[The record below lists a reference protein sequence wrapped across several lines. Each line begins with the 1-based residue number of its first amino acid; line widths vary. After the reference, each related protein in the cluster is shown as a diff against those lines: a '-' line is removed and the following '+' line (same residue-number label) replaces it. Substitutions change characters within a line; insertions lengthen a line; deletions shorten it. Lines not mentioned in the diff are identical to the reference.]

1 MNEYTLFILILLLAA
16 FALETLAEVL
26 NLRALTPELPR
37 DCEGI
42 YDPAEYRRSQEYTR
56 ARTRFGFITS
66 TFDLAILVS
75 FWFAGGFEFLD
86 SWVRGWGYGPIVTG
100 LFFIG
105 LLALANL
112 LLSIPFSCYSTF
124 VIEERYGFNRS
135 TVRTF
140 VIDLVKGIFLSLLL
154 GGTLLTLVLA
164 LFQNSGPAAWLYCW
178 LATSL
183 FLLVIQYIAPT
194 WIMPWFNKFT
204 PLDDGE
210 LRTAILDYARQTN
223 FSLANIFVMDG
234 SRRSSKSNAFFTG
247 FGRNRRIA
255 LFDTLIEN
263 HTVKELVAVLAHEIG
278 HYKKKHILQSMV
290 LAILH
295 AGVLFFLLSL
305 FISRQELFAA
315 FFVSCPSVYGGLVFF
330 GLVFGPVE
338 LLLTPLLNKLSRVN
352 EFAADRFA
360 AKTLGSGDHL
370 TSALKKLS
378 RQNLANLTPAP
389 FYVMLHYSHPPLRQ
403 RLQALASEEPFLEKS
418 YES

>member
-1 MNEYTLFILILLLAA
+1 MNEYSLFVLLLLLGA
-16 FALETLAEVL
+16 FALETLAELL
-26 NLRALTPELPR
+26 NLRALSPEPPR
-37 DCEGI
+37 DCEDI

-56 ARTRFGFITS
+56 VRTRFGFVAS
-66 TFDLAILVS
+66 VFDLAILVG
-75 FWFAGGFEFLD
+75 FWFAGGFELLD
-86 SWVRGWGYGPIVTG
+86 SLVRGWGNGPIVSG
-100 LFFIG
+100 LFFITI
-105 LLALANL
+105 LALGKF
-112 LLSIPFSCYSTF
+112 LLSIPFSCYRTF
-124 VIEERYGFNRS
+124 VIEEQYGFNRS

-140 VIDLVKGIFLSLLL
+140 VTDLLKTVFLSLLL
-154 GGTLLTLVLA
+154 GGALLALVLA
-164 LFQNSGPAAWLYCW
+164 LFQYGGPGAWLYCW

-194 WIMPWFNKFT
+194 WIMPWFNRFT
-204 PLDDGE
+204 PLADGE
-210 LRTAILDYARQTN
+210 LRTAILDYARQVN

-255 LFDTLIEN
+255 LFDTLIKN

-295 AGVLFFLLSL
+295 AGILFFLLSL
-305 FISRQELFAA
+305 FLSRDELFAA
-315 FFVSCPSVYGGLVFF
+315 FFVSRPSVYTGLVFF
-330 GLVFGPVE
+330 SLLFGPVE

-360 AKTLGSGDHL
+360 AKTLGGEKDL
-370 TSALKKLS
+370 ISALKKLS
-378 RQNLANLTPAP
+378 GQNLANLTPAP

-403 RLQALASEEPFLEKS
+403 RLQALSRAGASLGEES
-418 YES
+418 

>member
-1 MNEYTLFILILLLAA
+1 MDQYSLFILLLLLGA
-16 FALETLAEVL
+16 FALQTLAEVL
-26 NLRALTPELPR
+26 NLRALSPELPR
-37 DCEGI
+37 ECEDI

-56 ARTRFGFITS
+56 AGTRLGLVAAGFE
-66 TFDLAILVS
+66 LATLLC

-86 SWVRGWGYGPIVTG
+86 SRVRGWGYGPIVSG
-100 LFFIG
+100 LLFIG
-105 LLALANL
+105 ILALAKML
-112 LLSIPFSCYSTF
+112 LAVPFSVYRTF
-124 VIEERYGFNRS
+124 VIEEQYGFNRS
-135 TVRTF
+135 TLRIF
-140 VIDLVKGIFLSLLL
+140 LIDLVKGICLSLLL
-154 GGTLLTLVLA
+154 GGALLTLVLA
-164 LFQNSGPAAWLYCW
+164 LFQYGGSGAWLYCW

-183 FLLVIQYIAPT
+183 FLLAIQYIAPT

-204 PLDDGE
+204 PLADGE
-210 LRTAILDYARQTN
+210 LRTAILDYARQAN

-234 SRRSSKSNAFFTG
+234 SRRSSKGNAFFTG

-278 HYKKKHILQSMV
+278 HYKKKHILQSML

-305 FISRQELFAA
+305 FISRQELFDA
-315 FFVSCPSVYGGLVFF
+315 FLVSRVSVYAGLVFF
-330 GLVFGPVE
+330 SLVFGPVE
-338 LLLTPLLNKLSRVN
+338 LLLTPLLNKLSRAN

-360 AKTLGSGDHL
+360 ARTMGTGRQLA
-370 TSALKKLS
+370 SALKKLS

-403 RLQALASEEPFLEKS
+403 RLQALARAEASLGEEP
-418 YES
+418 